1 MSFVAISDFWQERL
15 TIEQVKILIV
25 KLGSIGDIVH
35 ALPSLAAIRSALPD
49 AGISWAVEKR
59 SAEILRG
66 NRLID
71 RLIEVDT
78 RALRSGRI
86 VADILPRLREQF
98 RDLRRS
104 KFDIAI
110 DLQGLLKSA
119 AIAKLSGAKKRFGF
133 TRAELREPA
142 SSIFLTD
149 HCKASGRVNIVRKN
163 LTLAAEALDIT
174 VPQDG
179 FKFPIFTAPEHI
191 LEADEIVSRAGDR
204 LAVLNPAAGWVTKM
218 WHAENYGRLADALW
232 TEHGLRSVV
241 AVGPGEAELGEKVLN
256 ASRSGEAIA
265 IQPSLKGYFELLKRA
280 SIYIGGDTGP
290 MHLAVAGGTPVVG
303 IFGPTEWWR
312 NGSPNLDDVC
322 VERTDIGC
330 RVDCHRRTCSNWIC
344 MDITVETVL
353 AAVGLRLKKAK
364 GSPMG

>member
-1 MSFVAISDFWQERL
+1 MGHAGVSDFWRARL

-35 ALPSLAAIRSALPD
+35 TLPSLAAIRSALPD
-49 AGISWAVEKR
+49 AEISWAVEKR

-66 NRLID
+66 NTLID

-119 AIAKLSGAKKRFGF
+119 AIAKLTGAKKRFGF
-133 TRAELREPA
+133 ARAELREPA
-142 SSIFLTD
+142 SSIFLTN
-149 HCKASGRVNIVRKN
+149 HGEASGRLNIVRKN
-163 LTLAAEALDIT
+163 LALTAGALDIP
-174 VPQDG
+174 VPMGD
-179 FKFPIFTAPEHI
+179 FEFPIFTALEHI
-191 LEADEIVSRAGDR
+191 HEADEIVSMTGRH

-218 WHAENYGRLADALW
+218 WPAENFGRLADKLW
-232 TEHGLRSVV
+232 FGHGLHSVV
-241 AVGPGEAELGEKVLN
+241 AVGPGEEELGERVLS
-256 ASRSGEAIA
+256 ASRSGHTFV
-265 IQPSLKGYFELLKRA
+265 IQPSLKGYFELLKKAR
-280 SIYIGGDTGP
+280 IYIGGDTGP
-290 MHLAVAGGTPVVG
+290 MHLAVAAGTPIVG

-312 NGSPNLDDVC
+312 NGSPDPADVC
-322 VERTDIGC
+322 VERTDIAC

-353 AAVGLRLKKAK
+353 AAVGIRLKEATDR
-364 GSPMG
+364 P

>member
-1 MSFVAISDFWQERL
+1 M
-15 TIEQVKILIV
+15 IV

-49 AGISWAVEKR
+49 AEISWAVEKR

-142 SSIFLTD
+142 SSVFLT
-149 HCKASGRVNIVRKN
+149 HHSGASGRVNIVRKN
-163 LTLAAEALDIT
+163 LTLVAEALDISA
-174 VPQDG
+174 PQGG
-179 FKFPIFTAPEHI
+179 FEFPIFTGPEHI
-191 LEADEIVSRAGDR
+191 READEIVSRAGDR

-218 WHAENYGRLADALW
+218 WPGENYGRLADALW
-232 TEHGLRSVV
+232 AEHNLRSVV

-353 AAVGLRLKKAK
+353 AAVGIRLKKAT
-364 GSPMG
+364 GPARR